1 MINFQGFK
9 YSKNTIIDTFISLFY
24 YFILLFY
31 FILFLFFLYYQFW
44 VLQDDCRMIFVTN
57 TVN

>member
-24 YFILLFY
+24 FIILLFC
-31 FILFLFFLYYQFW
+31 FIFIFLYYQFW
-44 VLQDDCRMIFVTN
+44 VLQDYCRMIFVTN

>member
-24 YFILLFY
+24 FIILLFY
-31 FILFLFFLYYQFW
+31 FIFIFF
-44 VLQDDCRMIFVTN
+44 VLPILGFTRLL
-57 TVN
+57 